1 MIILNN
7 LWQYATEQDKIKTVR
22 TADCWQ
28 RVPYEI
34 EDISGEMLLAGECTE
49 PEKLTLRVGVKG
61 WHRIY
66 ICFVNL
72 RSDNY
77 AYFKLSD
84 EEGYC
89 GIKNIA
95 LGSPRTWCNTEF
107 AQEIYWKC
115 ADMTDRDIVIDKPR
129 DTQKNAVCIA
139 WIKFE
144 PMTSRE
150 VEEYNDYYNGKNKCM
165 HFHIDED
172 RNLEDTVDCTDALIA
187 QEVQLVGSDVG
198 DCSFEISFDY
208 DGIVDED
215 YVPIRQI
222 DRLWN
227 RKDIRFRKYMDT
239 AYKKRIEVLHKAG
252 IRAFAA
258 NRMSVCSFHTP
269 YDLKTWNSS
278 FADNHPEYY
287 CLMRDGSRANICSY
301 AYPEVRRHI
310 IDVYKKYMDYG
321 FDGATFIFTRGILVG
336 FEAPVTERFKELY
349 PDTDP
354 FTLPMDDARL
364 NGVWCSFLTE
374 FMREFREAI
383 PNARVNVVTDY
394 APETARRIG
403 VDIETWVREGLADG
417 VIQGHMEI
425 YEDLEGCLAP
435 DGTIVLEDYIRLN
448 RKKQIIKRIFLN
460 AVDKVIDGAVKYK
473 ALCDKYNKE
482 FYGVM
487 SWPRLIPYN
496 KYPDYANDLRK
507 VGVEKFFC
515 WNSNQVIWNLPELH
529 TASMLGH
536 DKLLVEELSRYYK
549 VISIDNNNIASY
561 NPNWKG

>member
-7 LWQYATEQDKIKTVR
+7 LWQYVIEQDRISNIR
-22 TADCWQ
+22 TADKWQ
-28 RVPYEI
+28 RLPYEI
-34 EDISGEMLLAGECTE
+34 DDFSGEMLLAGECTE
-49 PEKLTLRVGVKG
+49 PEKLTLKVGVSG

-66 ICFVNL
+66 ICFVNM

-77 AYFKLSD
+77 AYFRLSD

-107 AQEIYWKC
+107 AQEIFWKC
-115 ADMTDRDIVIDKPR
+115 ADMTGRDIIIDKPR

-144 PMTSRE
+144 PMTEAE
-150 VEEYNDYYNGKNKCM
+150 VEGYREYRNGKNKCM
-165 HFHIDED
+165 HFHFDED

-187 QEVQLVGSDVG
+187 QEAQLAGTDVG
-198 DCSFEISFDY
+198 ACSFEISFDY
-208 DGIVDED
+208 DGIED
-215 YVPIRQI
+215 KTYVPIRQI

-227 RKDIRFRKYMDT
+227 RKDVAFSVSKEE
-239 AYKKRIEVLHKAG
+239 AYRKRIDTLHKAG
-252 IRAFAA
+252 IKAFAA
-258 NRMSVCSFHTP
+258 NRMGVCSFHTP
-269 YDLKTWNSS
+269 YDLKSWNSA
-278 FADNHPEYY
+278 FADTHPEYY

-321 FDGATFIFTRGILVG
+321 FDGATLIFIRGMLIG
-336 FEAPVTERFKELY
+336 FEAPVTERFSELY
-349 PDTDP
+349 PDVDP
-354 FTLPMDDARL
+354 FTLPMDDKRL
-364 NGVWCSFLTE
+364 NGVWCSFVTE
-374 FMREFREAI
+374 FMRELRKELPGAVI
-383 PNARVNVVTDY
+383 NVVSDY
-394 APETARRIG
+394 APETARRVG
-403 VDIETWVREGLADG
+403 VDIETWAREGLVDG

-425 YEDLEGCLAP
+425 YEDLEGCLAQ
-435 DGTIVLEDYIRLN
+435 DGTIVLEDYVRLN
-448 RKKQIIKRIFLN
+448 RKKQIIRRIHGN
-460 AVDKVIDGAVKYK
+460 APDKVIDGVGKYK
-473 ALCDKYNKE
+473 KICDEYGID

-487 SWPRLIPYN
+487 SWPRLITYD
-496 KYPDYANDLRK
+496 KYPEYAQKMRSA
-507 VGVEKFFC
+507 GAEKFFC
-515 WNSNQVIWNLPELH
+515 WNSNQVVWNLPELH

-536 DKLLVEELSRYYK
+536 DSLFVEELSRYYK